1 MIIIYHRSS
10 AKNWNIQTI
19 KLLKVFFKDQLFNL
33 YNTFFHNKTAILVAI
48 DCLCPSLLEKLN
60 LFKLFTKMTANSYFS
75 IFLSERQ

>member
-1 MIIIYHRSS
+1 MIILYHRSG

-33 YNTFFHNKTAILVAI
+33 YNTFFRNKTAILIAYV
-48 DCLCPSLLEKLN
+48 PSLLEKLN
-60 LFKLFTKMTANSYFS
+60 LYKLFTKMTANSYFS